1 MPILSLKDCVEIDWN
16 SVDRKCLENGR
27 ELDSLGYRVWKEI
40 FKELIGYNI
49 EVYEIKDYV
58 RFKLCLKGDEKIIST
73 AEGREDYYG
82 EFIDNKTVR
91 VYIRYPD
98 SELLMGAFD
107 LIDLLSKFE
116 EDIVKHIKILFAK
129 LIHTKN
135 DQDRIKEIVEQF
147 ISDNLQYN
155 EKLATNEFLKEF
167 IDQEITTLDGVQ
179 HTDDKQSKAS
189 TKITI
194 EDRAE
199 PKPPEKTKTY
209 ISYPTSKQRRH
220 TSSPKE
226 ITDEDKDTN
235 IRYTGQRP
243 YSSKGNDISI
253 EIEKMYDQHEIYKEQ
268 ENLKELLRSGRK
280 QTIDVTIPIN
290 PKPKESTITRTIT
303 RRASIKEYKI
313 LIPLAKINWELR
325 KIDDEEVY
333 VDKEL
338 QSINTSGEEIKEF
351 REFICKIAEI
361 MTENKNIRQIIK
373 ICVDGNENRDG
384 INYKGQLYFNI
395 LRWKKDDPLRWVVVV
410 ARELAY
416 LKYSKPDYRHS
427 YLMTE
432 LIIKALRRVH
442 EIYPGLCI

>member
-1 MPILSLKDCVEIDWN
+1 M
-16 SVDRKCLENGR
+16 
-27 ELDSLGYRVWKEI
+27 
-40 FKELIGYNI
+40 
-49 EVYEIKDYV
+49 
-58 RFKLCLKGDEKIIST
+58 
-73 AEGREDYYG
+73 
-82 EFIDNKTVR
+82 
-91 VYIRYPD
+91 
-98 SELLMGAFD
+98 
-107 LIDLLSKFE
+107 
-116 EDIVKHIKILFAK
+116 
-129 LIHTKN
+129 
-135 DQDRIKEIVEQF
+135 Q
-147 ISDNLQYN
+147 
-155 EKLATNEFLKEF
+155 
-167 IDQEITTLDGVQ
+167 TLDTLDYDLTV
-179 HTDDKQSKAS
+179 ARM
-189 TKITI
+189 TI
-194 EDRAE
+194 
-199 PKPPEKTKTY
+199 Y
-209 ISYPTSKQRRH
+209 LY
-220 TSSPKE
+220 
-226 ITDEDKDTN
+226 
-235 IRYTGQRP
+235 
-243 YSSKGNDISI
+243 

-313 LIPLAKINWELR
+313 LIPSAKINWELR

-442 EIYPGLCI
+442 EIYPELCI